1 MPLRQQTM
9 VYDAKTSSFVLSF
22 SAPGPE
28 NEKKGA
34 AEDTSGRAADGAG
47 VQIRAGMLN
56 YSARTSTFY
65 ALGDDSPGRGS
76 GSASSSDDEGGNKR
90 GACARMREAE
100 RNRLEAQMAGTSA
113 ALKKPEPPPAHPI
126 ATQTA
131 SLELHDFL
139 STLVSTQHKKLGAA
153 QEIRVSPEAASARPA
168 EAEPTRWEE
177 GVGTSVE
184 PRNTA
189 QIAAY
194 KARARAAEERVRI
207 TDAQLNT
214 TRLQMQR
221 LERELAEKEETNV
234 RLQSKLDESAILAEA
249 TAQRIAFLEKHLK
262 LASTRLEKLE
272 AEQESRARPVL
283 STHARTHYSITQV
296 LVEPAEIVQIECRV
310 WHELRCD
317 FFRPR

>member
-1 MPLRQQTM
+1 MTATMPLRQQTM
-9 VYDAKTSSFVLSF
+9 VYDAKTSSFVL
-22 SAPGPE
+22 APGPE

-76 GSASSSDDEGGNKR
+76 CSVRSSDDERGSKR

-100 RNRLEAQMAGTSA
+100 RNRLEAQMTGTSA
-113 ALKKPEPPPAHPI
+113 AHEKPEPPPAHPI
-126 ATQTA
+126 ASPTA

-139 STLVSTQHKKLGAA
+139 STLVSPQHKKLG
-153 QEIRVSPEAASARPA
+153 VSLEAASARPA
-168 EAEPTRWEE
+168 EAEPTRWEGE
-177 GVGTSVE
+177 VVTGVE
-184 PRNTA
+184 PPKTA

-194 KARARAAEERVRI
+194 KARAKAAQERVRI
-207 TDAQLNT
+207 TDAELNRM
-214 TRLQMQR
+214 RLQMQR
-221 LERELAEKEETNV
+221 LERELAGKEETNV
-234 RLQSKLDESAILAEA
+234 RLQAKLDKSAILAEA
-249 TAQRIAFLEKHLK
+249 AAQRIAFLENHLK
-262 LASTRLEKLE
+262 IASARLEKLD

-283 STHARTHYSITQV
+283 STHARTHYSMTQV
-296 LVEPAEIVQIECRV
+296 LVEPAEIVEIKCRV

-317 FFRPR
+317 FLRPR

>member
-113 ALKKPEPPPAHPI
+113 AHKKPEPPPAHPI

-153 QEIRVSPEAASARPA
+153 QEIR
-168 EAEPTRWEE
+168 
-177 GVGTSVE
+177 G
-184 PRNTA
+184 
-189 QIAAY
+189 
-194 KARARAAEERVRI
+194 
-207 TDAQLNT
+207 
-214 TRLQMQR
+214 
-221 LERELAEKEETNV
+221 
-234 RLQSKLDESAILAEA
+234 
-249 TAQRIAFLEKHLK
+249 
-262 LASTRLEKLE
+262 
-272 AEQESRARPVL
+272 
-283 STHARTHYSITQV
+283 
-296 LVEPAEIVQIECRV
+296 
-310 WHELRCD
+310 
-317 FFRPR
+317 